1 MNSNGRY
8 EGEPSGPIAYMARN
22 GVAAN
27 LLMWAVVAAGLLSLG
42 GIVMQAWPT
51 LPFNHIEV
59 SVAYPGASPE
69 EVEESIVVKIEERV
83 SALEKVRKV
92 KSVAAPGIASVRVE
106 LESGTDVGQALYEI
120 TAAVGQIQSFPESA
134 ERPTFRE
141 MTNRRS
147 VLRLILYGDISER
160 SLKELA
166 YQVEDRLAALPGV
179 TDVDT
184 GGMRD
189 YEISIEVPSHRL
201 RALGLT
207 LRDIADA
214 VRRDSLD
221 LSAGSIDTLESKVR
235 VRTLGQ
241 RYVQRD
247 FEEVVVRSGDD
258 GTLLRLGDIAEVRDG
273 FEDTDLLVRHQNKP
287 AVFIEV
293 YRANREQVAEV
304 AEAARTFLETEL
316 IPSLPDGVGIT
327 VWNDE
332 SQLFDERLAI
342 LLKNGALGLTLVF
355 LFLALFLEIRLALW
369 VAVGL
374 VVSGVGTLAVVL
386 ALDLPLHADALL
398 AFVLAIGIVVDDAI
412 VVSEHIHHER
422 MQGRSG
428 FVAAVRGARRIRK
441 PLIFAVL
448 TSVAAFSPLL
458 FLPGGIGEII
468 LPTAVVLISMLLIS
482 LVESLAVLPNHLS
495 HLPGP
500 GWQPTAAVGRFLR
513 RSQSRVD
520 EWLQGFL
527 AGPLDRW
534 LRFATA
540 QPGIVVAG
548 TVGLLVLSVSLIP
561 SGIVGTT
568 FADQVEGDFV
578 TVSIEMPEGTP
589 PERTHA
595 VALEIEAA
603 GRRVIERLSGDP
615 ADGGPPLLSGVTL
628 TVGQRARGE
637 GGGLIPLPSLNP
649 ESNIAVVEFKLLGAE
664 QRRVGTGEILSAWR
678 EEVGFLP
685 YVRGISFA
693 GEVIALGAP
702 VEAVLSHPDAG
713 RLGPAAESVVSSLRS
728 LQGVFDVR
736 SDHATGV
743 REMQLELRPEA
754 HTLGIRVE
762 DLARQ
767 VRAAFFGEE
776 ALRMQRGRDE
786 VRVYVR
792 PPGVRMTYCSMS
804 VMASRSSPGGADV
817 PLGHVARLRLGTS
830 SPSIRRTDGQ
840 RIVTIT
846 GDVDP
851 AVISGAEANATLA
864 ATTLA
869 ELAAE
874 DPDLSYTFGGE
885 AQQQFDAFD
894 SLIRSFVLAMFA
906 IFALLAI
913 SLRSYSKPLIIM
925 AVIPFGL
932 IGAILG
938 HLVLGVTFSFVSVMG
953 FVGLSGVV
961 VNDSLVMLDFIGQK
975 MHEGAPAR
983 EAIVEGAK
991 GRFRPIML
999 TSITTFLGFTP
1010 LIFER
1015 SVHGQFLV
1023 PFAASLGFGI
1033 LLATA
1038 VLMLLVPALLAVSLR
1053 VNSRRDSTAI
1063 GASQP
1068 G

>member
-1 MNSNGRY
+1 MNANGRY
-8 EGEPSGPIAYMARN
+8 EGEPPGPLAYMARN
-22 GVAAN
+22 GVPAN
-27 LLMWAVVAAGLLSLG
+27 LLMWVIVAAGLLSLG

-51 LPFNHIEV
+51 LPFNHVEV

-83 SALEKVRKV
+83 RALEKVKSV
-92 KSVAAPGIASVRVE
+92 KSVAAPGMASVRIE
-106 LESGTDVGQALYEI
+106 LESDTDIGEALYEI
-120 TAAVGQIQSFPESA
+120 DAAVSQIQSFPGSA

-147 VLRLILYGDISER
+147 ILRLILYGDISER

-166 YQVEDRLAALPGV
+166 HQAKDRLTALPGV
-179 TDVDT
+179 TDADT

-189 YEISIEVPSHRL
+189 YEISIEVPSHHL

-207 LRDIADA
+207 LHDIADA
-214 VRRDSLD
+214 VRRNSLN
-221 LSAGSIDTLESKVR
+221 LSAGSIDTLESQVR

-247 FEEVVVRSGDD
+247 FEDVVVRAGDD

-273 FEDTDLLVRHQNKP
+273 FENADLIVRHQGKP

-293 YRANREQVAEV
+293 YRANREQVADV
-304 AEAARTFLETEL
+304 AEAARTFLESEL

-332 SQLFDERLAI
+332 SRLFDERLAI
-342 LLKNGALGLTLVF
+342 LLKNGALGLSLVF
-355 LFLALFLEIRLALW
+355 LALALFLEIRLALW

-374 VVSGVGTLAVVL
+374 VVSGIGTLAVVL

-428 FVAAVRGARRIRK
+428 FVAAVRGVRRIKK

-458 FLPGGIGEII
+458 FLPDGIGEII
-468 LPTAVVLISMLLIS
+468 LPTAIVLISMLLIS
-482 LVESLAVLPNHLS
+482 LLESLAILPNHLS

-500 GWQPTAAVGRFLR
+500 DWQPTAAVDRFLR
-513 RSQSRVD
+513 RSQGRVD
-520 EWLQGFL
+520 ELLQRFL
-527 AGPLDRW
+527 AGPLERG
-534 LRFATA
+534 LRFATM
-540 QPGIVVAG
+540 QPGVVVAG
-548 TVGLLVLSVSLIP
+548 AVGLFLLSVSLIP

-578 TVSIEMPEGTP
+578 TVSLEMPEGTP
-589 PERTHA
+589 LGRTHE
-595 VALEIEAA
+595 VAMEVEAA
-603 GRRVIERLSGDP
+603 GRRVIERLSGDLP
-615 ADGGPPLLSGVTL
+615 DDGPPLLSGVTL

-649 ESNIAVVEFKLLGAE
+649 ESHIAVVEFKLLGARH
-664 QRRVGTGEILSAWR
+664 RRVGTGEILSAWR
-678 EEVGFLP
+678 EEVGFMP
-685 YVRGISFA
+685 HVRGISFA

-713 RLGPAAESVVSSLRS
+713 RLGSAAESVVSSLRG
-728 LQGVFDVR
+728 LQGVFDIR

-743 REMQLELRPEA
+743 REMQLKLRPEA
-754 HTLGIRVE
+754 HTLGIRAE
-762 DLARQ
+762 DLAQQ

-776 ALRMQRGRDE
+776 ALRVQRGRDE

-792 PPGVRMTYCSMS
+792 PPADERDAITDLEQYVIRT
-804 VMASRSSPGGADV
+804 PDGADV
-817 PLGHVARLRLGTS
+817 PLSHVARLSLGTS
-830 SPSIRRTDGQ
+830 SPSIRRKDGQ

-851 AVISGAEANATLA
+851 VVISGAEANATLA

-894 SLIRSFVLAMFA
+894 ALIRSFALAMFA

-913 SLRSYSKPLIIM
+913 SLRSYAKPLIIM

-961 VNDSLVMLDFIGQK
+961 VNDSLVMLDFIDQK
-975 MHEGAPAR
+975 MREGLPAR

-991 GRFRPIML
+991 GRFRPILL
-999 TSITTFLGFTP
+999 TSVTTFLGFTP
-1010 LIFER
+1010 LIFEQ

-1038 VLMLLVPALLAVSLR
+1038 VLMLLVPALLAVFLR
-1053 VNSRRDSTAI
+1053 VNSGRD
-1063 GASQP
+1063 GAALGAAQP